1 VRTYRSTVPRVLQC
15 DEGTQPCH
23 TTVAGFAMNLALS
36 RPHDQRHAPP
46 PLCRLY
52 RAGRQTIRKMPP
64 CNAPNSDTQ
73 CSTTQPQ
80 PLHHEVHS
88 SQTGCYNS
96 QNNLLTTARPHSL
109 TATNVVSPMQ
119 AQQSVLICAASS
131 RSASHSTVRLLRFG
145 VEHQQYVVAQLTPL
159 LTSP

>member
-1 VRTYRSTVPRVLQC
+1 VPHNSSRSCHELGTIKAARSTSCSTTPVQA
-15 DEGTQPCH
+15 TQ
-23 TTVAGFAMNLALS
+23 S
-36 RPHDQRHAPP
+36 RPSNH
-46 PLCRLY
+46 
-52 RAGRQTIRKMPP
+52 IRKMPHP

-73 CSTTQPQ
+73 CSTTKPQ

-88 SQTGCYNS
+88 FQTGCYNS

-131 RSASHSTVRLLRFG
+131 RSASHSTVRLLRCG
-145 VEHQQYVVAQLTPL
+145 VERQWYTVPQLTPL